1 MKTECRGFQVL
12 NRDVLKY
19 IAAFTMVLNHIAHM
33 QLFDLSAFWCEVF
46 TDIGYFTAPIMCY
59 FLVEGYAYTKSK
71 ERYGFRLLVFA
82 LLSQIPF
89 RLAFHNGLLN
99 MMFTLYFCF
108 MILTAMEKIQNTA
121 LRDVVCLALTMAT
134 LVCDW
139 ALVAPI
145 LTILLHKSRG
155 DRKRTACSFGIIYAV
170 FVLLS
175 LSDNL
180 STAGDFSAIVILRSL
195 ASGIGILMAAFAVL
209 VFYNGRR
216 MNHGQTF
223 SKWFFYLFYPA
234 HLLLLYLIKT

>member
-1 MKTECRGFQVL
+1 VL

-19 IAAFTMVLNHIAHM
+19 LAAFTMVLNHIAYM
-33 QLFDLSAFWCEVF
+33 QLFGLSAFWCEVF
-46 TDIGYFTAPIMCY
+46 TDIGYFTAPVMCY
-59 FLVEGYAYTKSK
+59 FLVEGYHYTKSK
-71 ERYGFRLLVFA
+71 ERYGLRLLSFA
-82 LLSQIPF
+82 VVSQLPF

-99 MMFTLYFCF
+99 MIFTLYFCF

-145 LTILLHKSRG
+145 LTILLSKSRG
-155 DRKRTACSFGIIYAV
+155 DQKKTAFSFGIIYVV
-170 FVLLS
+170 FVLLN
-175 LSDNL
+175 LIDNI
-180 STAGDFSAIVILRSL
+180 STAGGLSVIVLLRSF
-195 ASGIGILMAAFAVL
+195 ASGIGILMAALAVL

-216 MNHGQTF
+216 MSCGCTF

-234 HLLLLYLIKT
+234 HLLILYLLKA

>member
-1 MKTECRGFQVL
+1 
-12 NRDVLKY
+12 VLKY
-19 IAAFTMVLNHIAHM
+19 IAAFTMVLNHIAYM
-33 QLFDLSAFWCEVF
+33 QLFGLSAFWCEVF

-59 FLVEGYAYTKSK
+59 FLVEGYDYTKSK
-71 ERYGFRLLVFA
+71 ERYGLRLLVFA

-89 RLAFHNGLLN
+89 RMAFHNGSLN

-108 MILTAMEKIQNTA
+108 MILTVMEKIQNTA

-139 ALVAPI
+139 ALIAPI
-145 LTILLHKSRG
+145 LTILLGKSRG
-155 DRKRTACSFGIIYAV
+155 DRKKTAFSFFGMYAA
-170 FVLLS
+170 FVLINFSDYLS
-175 LSDNL
+175 MAEALSIN
-180 STAGDFSAIVILRSL
+180 IILRSL

-209 VFYNGRR
+209 VLYNGRR

-234 HLLLLYLIKT
+234 HLLILYLLKA